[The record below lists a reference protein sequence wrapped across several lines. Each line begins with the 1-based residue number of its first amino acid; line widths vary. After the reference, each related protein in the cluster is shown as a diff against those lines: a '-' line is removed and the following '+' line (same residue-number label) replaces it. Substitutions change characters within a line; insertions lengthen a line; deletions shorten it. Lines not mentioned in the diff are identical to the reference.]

1 MVLGCNLHSDGV
13 HEVRYNSRCRILQSR
28 QARLFEKWT
37 GLEWQS
43 DAWFLVRV
51 QKWLPGRSFTFS
63 SLCNELVQTP
73 ATFQIHMPGTPCGI
87 DAFSSSSIRHFSVK
101 SRLCDEGGGG
111 RGLVLPGGGKDTDGL
126 VVTGQTVD
134 TGLDEN
140 QTELGVLVLAVA
152 LEVLADGNS
161 LELSCQPTGRRSCDA
176 SLDQPS

>member
-1 MVLGCNLHSDGV
+1 MGEVRPNGKGKMITGKGNMVLGRNLHSDGV

-37 GLEWQS
+37 ELEWQS

-87 DAFSSSSIRHFSVK
+87 DAFFLLNSTFLSQKPLMRRGWRR
-101 SRLCDEGGGG
+101 SRTRTSRWGEGH
-111 RGLVLPGGGKDTDGL
+111 
-126 VVTGQTVD
+126 
-134 TGLDEN
+134 
-140 QTELGVLVLAVA
+140 
-152 LEVLADGNS
+152 
-161 LELSCQPTGRRSCDA
+161 RRSCSNGPDGGYGTR
-176 SLDQPS
+176 